1 MTKFARLL
9 LIIPVLSIFT
19 AASMSGVLAADKKST
34 SGGSSKG
41 STNTGGK
48 TSGGGDSKG
57 GGQSGSPA
65 DIVNNGVGGAI
76 NNAVGGLLGAFGPK

>member
-9 LIIPVLSIFT
+9 VIVPVLSIFT
-19 AASMSGVLAADKKST
+19 AASMSGVLAADKKTT

-41 STNTGGK
+41 SNTGGK

>member
-9 LIIPVLSIFT
+9 LIVPVLSIFT

-34 SGGSSKG
+34 SGGASKG
-41 STNTGGK
+41 STHTGGK
-48 TSGGGDSKG
+48 TSSGGDSKG
-57 GGQSGSPA
+57 GGQSGSVT
-65 DIVNNGVGGAI
+65 DIVNNGVGGAV